1 MVWCWFIGRIRLVFF
16 LLEIGDLYLST
27 TRRIPWGVFAQGGFS
42 CWTRLFIMLFEY
54 CSHSHMHLSIL
65 TVIIYFPY
73 CYKYGLARG
82 EIGACIVAMVSLL
95 GLHSCVC
102 SVS

>member
-1 MVWCWFIGRIRLVFF
+1 
-16 LLEIGDLYLST
+16 
-27 TRRIPWGVFAQGGFS
+27 
-42 CWTRLFIMLFEY
+42 MLFEY
-54 CSHSHMHLSIL
+54 CSHSHMHLSIFI
-65 TVIIYFPY
+65 VIIYFPY